1 MLHVSLPVVTDVS
14 MDLSNSFQ
22 FNGRQDPHV
31 KETVVP
37 TTYKSKTGALNKS
50 RALQVELKIL
60 DTLADDRI

>member
-1 MLHVSLPVVTDVS
+1 